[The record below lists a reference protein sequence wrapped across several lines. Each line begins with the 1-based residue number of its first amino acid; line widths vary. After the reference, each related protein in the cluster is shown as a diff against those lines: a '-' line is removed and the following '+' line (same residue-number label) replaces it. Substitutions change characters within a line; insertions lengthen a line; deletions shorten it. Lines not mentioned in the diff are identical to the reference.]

1 MSSSKTEKSPE
12 EIGVDISLGL
22 QKFSIAPIVKEC
34 LNSAEKGQRSWRFQ
48 MEIENTDD
56 ISLTKEWILFEI
68 FLLGQA
74 ILDYFKG
81 NDIGKRVVLSFHEV
95 CASML
100 IEHNIVDSLDEFA
113 NLLKQRYDYYLD
125 TLKMAAPDNMLLL
138 SKRLLEQI
146 SGGEVNPIYLPTIAK
161 YYFDMDLAYEKLVR
175 EVMEEVHLVP

>member
-12 EIGVDISLGL
+12 ELGADLSLGF

-34 LNSAEKGQRSWRFQ
+34 LNAAEEDQRSWRFQ
-48 MEIENTDD
+48 IEIKSTDD
-56 ISLTKEWILFEI
+56 IALAKEWILFEI

-81 NDIGKRVVLSFHEV
+81 NATGKRVIWSLHEA
-95 CASML
+95 CASKL
-100 IEHNIVDSLDEFA
+100 IEHNIFDSLDEFA

-125 TLKMAAPDNMLLL
+125 ALKLAAPDNTLLL

-146 SGGEVNPIYLPTIAK
+146 SGGESNPIHLPAVAK
-161 YYFDMDLAYEKLVR
+161 CYFDVSFAYEKLIR
-175 EVMEEVHLVP
+175 EVMKEVHLVA